1 MLFQV
6 PFQLLHQCL
15 AARRRAKVV
24 IAPNMKYPPFIYS
37 PKSVFARLVDLK
49 ENIQQR
55 IRERMTNWKESG
67 VRRLT
72 DQQLGIGLAFTAAT
86 K

>member
-15 AARRRAKVV
+15 AARRRAKV
-24 IAPNMKYPPFIYS
+24 IITPNMKYPPFIYR

-55 IRERMTNWKESG
+55 IRERMPNWKETG
-67 VRRLT
+67 VGRLT
-72 DQQLGIGLAFTAAT
+72 DQQLGIGLASIRGT